1 MTCIALAAVLAAV
14 LQEPGGI
21 QEEPPWRRLAE
32 PEGRPSASVLTL
44 SAAAEL
50 RLFSGRTRVRE
61 FDSVPTPLDLAG
73 DLGLESGSGVRL
85 TAALDTASV
94 RWAAELELF
103 RLEGSGV
110 LAGDFFYDE
119 EHFVGGLS
127 FTTEGDFLFA
137 RGLAEFKG
145 ALYESGDVRVGF
157 VVGIEYPRIDIRID
171 QPGAPRGGSSE
182 QYNQFLPYPVA
193 GIAAEWRLS
202 ESFTLSGRLLV
213 GGTPPVPTPFQ
224 EGGTLTMQ
232 VLAFDL
238 QLTASWRVTRG
249 VTLTAG
255 LEFQS
260 WSGSLTSKEDGNELS
275 FASPTATVGIEIRW

>member
-1 MTCIALAAVLAAV
+1 MMSSVMMAVLAA
-14 LQEPGGI
+14 LQEPGGM

-32 PEGRPSASVLTL
+32 PERPPGPALTL

-50 RLFSGRTRVRE
+50 RVFGGRTRVRE

-85 TAALDTASV
+85 TAALDTLSV
-94 RWAAELELF
+94 RWSGELDLF
-103 RLEGSGV
+103 RFEGSGV
-110 LAGDFFYDE
+110 LADDFFYDE
-119 EHFVGGLS
+119 EHFVGGLA
-127 FTTEGDFLFA
+127 FTTEGDFVFA

-145 ALYESGDVRVGF
+145 GLYESADLRVGF
-157 VVGIEYPRIDIRID
+157 VAGIEYPRIDIRID

-193 GIAAEWRLS
+193 GLAAEWRLS
-202 ESFTLSGRLLV
+202 ESFTLSGRFLI
-213 GGTPPVPTPFQ
+213 GGMPPMPTPFQ
-224 EGGTLTMQ
+224 EGGTLVMQ
-232 VLAFDL
+232 VFAIDL

-275 FASPTATVGIEIRW
+275 FTSPMATVGIEIRW